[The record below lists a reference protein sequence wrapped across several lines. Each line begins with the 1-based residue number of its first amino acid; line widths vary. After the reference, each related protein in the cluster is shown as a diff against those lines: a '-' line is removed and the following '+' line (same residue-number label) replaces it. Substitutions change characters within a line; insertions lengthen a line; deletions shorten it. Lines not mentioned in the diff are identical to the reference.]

1 MEASASGAVY
11 VIVQHDNQGA
21 MTWDEFLKPGNIV
34 YVGSAYGRLNARY
47 YNHCRDTVS
56 KLLFCFSFVL
66 FTFFTHAVSATEMD
80 AKVWPASK
88 RKELLLGTA
97 HAYHDQ
103 RVYYRVFPQRRYAE
117 AGGNHGHCAW
127 LAKKIM
133 CNPLIIS
140 IAGIT
145 SLRNSQHPMGGFTVD
160 NDERFHM
167 LEKSL
172 MKIAAVTLYSTWER
186 HFKDKFVV
194 DGDTIFKLSTG
205 ADLHASKGKP

>member
-1 MEASASGAVY
+1 MTNGSTIESFHKGDTLRLEEIM
-11 VIVQHDNQGA
+11 VIA
-21 MTWDEFLKPGNIV
+21 L
-34 YVGSAYGRLNARY
+34 
-47 YNHCRDTVS
+47 
-56 KLLFCFSFVL
+56 
-66 FTFFTHAVSATEMD
+66 
-80 AKVWPASK
+80 
-88 RKELLLGTA
+88 
-97 HAYHDQ
+97 
-103 RVYYRVFPQRRYAE
+103 
-117 AGGNHGHCAW
+117 
-127 LAKKIM
+127 
-133 CNPLIIS
+133 
-140 IAGIT
+140 GIT